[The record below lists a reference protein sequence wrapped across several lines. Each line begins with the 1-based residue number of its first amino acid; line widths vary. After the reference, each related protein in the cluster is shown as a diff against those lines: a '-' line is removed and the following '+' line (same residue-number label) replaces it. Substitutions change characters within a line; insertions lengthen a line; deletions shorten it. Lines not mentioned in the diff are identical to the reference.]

1 MGALGTV
8 LLAVIAAIAAVWVIQ
23 GTRVLFG
30 MRKVPRLRETP
41 PLDDAECPTVS
52 VLFSARDEEEKL
64 PQALATLLALDYPRY
79 EVVAVNDRS
88 SDATGRI
95 LGEAAARDPRLKVVD
110 VTELPAGWL
119 GKPHGLQRAYEAS
132 GGEWLVFTDAD
143 VRFAPGLLRRSLALA
158 KARGW
163 DHMTLFGHVE
173 MHGFWEHAIMTFFML
188 SLTLYTEAWRVADP
202 RSKKFLGVGS
212 FQLFRRA
219 AYEAAGTHRRLAME
233 VVDDMKLGKL
243 AKLAGFRSGLAL
255 AGRSVAVRWH
265 AGLGNITRGVEK
277 NFFAGADFSLAKV
290 SAQFLAIVAL
300 EMLPVLLLAFVSGW
314 SLVFATI
321 ALAIP
326 AAMQGMAARES
337 GASPLYGLTF
347 PLGAAIF
354 GYMLARSTVITLRQG
369 GIVWR
374 GTFYRLSEL
383 RKGIV

>member
-1 MGALGTV
+1 MGALGTI
-8 LLAVIAAIAAVWVIQ
+8 LLAVIAATWVIQ
-23 GTRVLFG
+23 GTRVFFG
-30 MRKVPRLRETP
+30 MRKVPRLRETL
-41 PLDDAECPTVS
+41 PLGDAERQSVS
-52 VLFSARDEEEKL
+52 ILFSARDEEEKL
-64 PQALATLLALDYPRY
+64 PQALPTLLTLDYPHY

-95 LGEAAARDPRLKVVD
+95 LDEAAARDPRLKVAHVP
-110 VTELPAGWL
+110 ELPAGWL

-132 GGEWLVFTDAD
+132 CGEWLVFTDAD
-143 VRFAPGLLRRSLALA
+143 VRFVPDLLRRSLALA

-219 AYEAAGTHRRLAME
+219 AYEAAGTHKRLRME

-255 AGRSVAVRWH
+255 AGRGVTVRWH
-265 AGLGNITRGVEK
+265 AGLANITRGVEK

-290 SAQFLAIVAL
+290 STQFLAIVML
-300 EMLPVLLLAFVSGW
+300 EMVPVFLLAFVSGW
-314 SLVFATI
+314 SLVFAGI

-326 AAMQGMAARES
+326 AAVQAMAARES
-337 GASPLYGLTF
+337 GAAVLYGLTF

-354 GYMLARSTVITLRQG
+354 AYMLLRSTVITLRQG

-374 GTFYRLSEL
+374 GTFYSLEDL
-383 RKGIV
+383 RKGAS

>member
-1 MGALGTV
+1 MGTLGTV
-8 LLAVIAAIAAVWVIQ
+8 LLAVIAAVWVIQ
-23 GTRVLFG
+23 GTRVFFG
-30 MRKVPRLRETP
+30 MRKVSRLRETRL
-41 PLDDAECPTVS
+41 LDDAACPSVS
-52 VLFSARDEEEKL
+52 ILFSARDEEEKL
-64 PQALATLLALDYPRY
+64 PQALATLLALDYPHY

-88 SDATGRI
+88 CDATGRI
-95 LGEAAARDPRLKVVD
+95 LEEAAARGPRLKVVH
-110 VTELPAGWL
+110 VAELPAGWL

-132 GGEWLVFTDAD
+132 GSEWLVFTDAD
-143 VRFAPGLLRRSLALA
+143 VRFAPDLLRRSLALA
-158 KARGW
+158 KEHGW

-173 MHGFWEHAIMTFFML
+173 MYGFWEHVIMTFFML

-219 AYEAAGTHRRLAME
+219 AYEAAGTHKRLRME

-290 SAQFLAIVAL
+290 SGQFLAIIML
-300 EMLPVLLLAFVSGW
+300 ETLPALLLAFVSGW
-314 SLVFATI
+314 SLVFAGM

-326 AAMQGMAARES
+326 AAMQVMAARES
-337 GASPLYGLTF
+337 GASVLYGLTF

-354 GYMLARSTVITLRQG
+354 AYMLLRSTVITLRRG

-374 GTFYRLSEL
+374 GTFYPLSEL